1 MLETLSVR
9 PRICDQIRS
18 GPLGRWVDDFVDV
31 LMTRGYATGTVRAC
45 RRMSS
50 ATLPRCTCSRPAST
64 WRPSRCGSATSDS
77 KPPINTS
84 RRTCNSRKTLCE
96 NSSRSVNERSG
107 SRPTPRCWPSW
118 RASDYDQ
125 QTTCWTPTATVSPTV
140 TCHNAMLVILT
151 GMTSWSYLSVP
162 RARQQ
167 PTAGRSATPVILAKR
182 PAGCSPAGRRLVQAC
197 FIPRPGDPSRG
208 AVDQALKAH
217 DLSGGATSRP
227 TAAANMLQKMS
238 RLTNSEAKACPDL
251 VERFGA
257 LRPDERWMTAPRGEV
272 AERADASIRQDS
284 VTQAAWRRFQPL
296 RRSSPRGRPRASYSA
311 TGP

>member
-118 RASDYDQ
+118 RASDYDK

-151 GMTSWSYLSVP
+151 ETGLGSTARCCGRRQSPAASSSQQ
-162 RARQQ
+162 RARVLTGVKARRFAPPPLRGADGLDAGSAHARPDWLL
-167 PTAGRSATPVILAKR
+167 PTMLTHTP
-182 PAGCSPAGRRLVQAC
+182 PTCCGRRPVQNDA
-197 FIPRPGDPSRG
+197 
-208 AVDQALKAH
+208 
-217 DLSGGATSRP
+217 LSGDR
-227 TAAANMLQKMS
+227 
-238 RLTNSEAKACPDL
+238 
-251 VERFGA
+251 
-257 LRPDERWMTAPRGEV
+257 
-272 AERADASIRQDS
+272 
-284 VTQAAWRRFQPL
+284 
-296 RRSSPRGRPRASYSA
+296 
-311 TGP
+311 